1 VRLHRV
7 RLRPKSDSPV
17 ISPVSAYPAPLDD
30 RLATQSSYAWRWLG
44 LLLVGAIC
52 AGVFFRFYHLDRK
65 VIWEDELFATVHML
79 GYTEA
84 EIVEA
89 SPRIDR
95 AADLQRYFALPQIP
109 LRWPHQITDP
119 VQSLA
124 SEDPQHPPLY
134 YLIGHQ
140 WIDRFG
146 SSVTAL
152 RSLSAV
158 FGVLVLACMFCLC
171 RELFASRRAG
181 VLGAA
186 LVAVS
191 PFHVLYAQEVRE
203 YSLWTVALLLLFITF
218 RHAVRRP
225 TTAAWAIYG
234 LTLAGSLYVY
244 PFSGFVALAQGA
256 YAIVLRGGRLDR
268 VVVGY
273 LAAAGAG
280 LALFCPWL
288 AIMIRSTGLTR
299 GMSAILHTRTSPL
312 TVLAT
317 LLRNVRSV
325 FIDLGRFQ
333 LGPVHSTALNL
344 ALAIAVVALA
354 AYAFYVL
361 IRSTDRAT
369 WAFIVI
375 CVCLPMLP
383 VVARDIVSGG
393 GLTNQSRYFIPLYLG
408 VELAMVGLIH
418 AQLESRAIRTRLA
431 GVVIAVLLLGS
442 GVLSCAV
449 SSQAQTWWN
458 KDYEQNRTVAA
469 VVNAGDHP
477 MVISDGTTSRTLGL
491 GYYLEPTVR
500 LRLNLHCDQCSLET
514 PSQPDLLAGALGP
527 GDIFLLGPSPQLLA
541 DPILAAARSQ
551 SETHVYVIGVSTFS
565 DRSHALTMFAPIQ

>member
-1 VRLHRV
+1 
-7 RLRPKSDSPV
+7 
-17 ISPVSAYPAPLDD
+17 
-30 RLATQSSYAWRWLG
+30 
-44 LLLVGAIC
+44 
-52 AGVFFRFYHLDRK
+52 
-65 VIWEDELFATVHML
+65 
-79 GYTEA
+79 
-84 EIVEA
+84 
-89 SPRIDR
+89 
-95 AADLQRYFALPQIP
+95 
-109 LRWPHQITDP
+109 
-119 VQSLA
+119 
-124 SEDPQHPPLY
+124 
-134 YLIGHQ
+134 
-140 WIDRFG
+140 
-146 SSVTAL
+146 
-152 RSLSAV
+152 
-158 FGVLVLACMFCLC
+158 
-171 RELFASRRAG
+171 
-181 VLGAA
+181 
-186 LVAVS
+186 
-191 PFHVLYAQEVRE
+191 
-203 YSLWTVALLLLFITF
+203 
-218 RHAVRRP
+218 
-225 TTAAWAIYG
+225 
-234 LTLAGSLYVY
+234 
-244 PFSGFVALAQGA
+244 
-256 YAIVLRGGRLDR
+256 
-268 VVVGY
+268 
-273 LAAAGAG
+273 
-280 LALFCPWL
+280 
-288 AIMIRSTGLTR
+288 
-299 GMSAILHTRTSPL
+299 
-312 TVLAT
+312 
-317 LLRNVRSV
+317 
-325 FIDLGRFQ
+325 
-333 LGPVHSTALNL
+333 VHSTALNL

-375 CVCLPMLP
+375 CVCKPMLP